1 MNDILEIITTRR
13 SVRAYKPNAVPADI
27 LDKVLTA
34 GEYAPTGKNKQSPV
48 IIAITD
54 ADARDKVSTLNARV
68 LGVNTD
74 PYYGAPVIVLV
85 LADASVNTCVEDG
98 SCVLENLMLE
108 AHSLGLATVWVHR
121 EREMFSSEDGKK
133 LLREWGVKENLVGI
147 GSIALGYA
155 EGNLPSPAPRKNG
168 YIVKI

>member
-1 MNDILEIITTRR
+1 M
-13 SVRAYKPNAVPADI
+13 
-27 LDKVLTA
+27 
-34 GEYAPTGKNKQSPV
+34 
-48 IIAITD
+48 
-54 ADARDKVSTLNARV
+54 
-68 LGVNTD
+68 
-74 PYYGAPVIVLV
+74 IVLV

-98 SCVLENLMLE
+98 SCVLENMMLE

-155 EGNLPSPAPRKNG
+155 GGNLPSPAPRKNG

>member
-74 PYYGAPVIVLV
+74 PY
-85 LADASVNTCVEDG
+85 
-98 SCVLENLMLE
+98 
-108 AHSLGLATVWVHR
+108 
-121 EREMFSSEDGKK
+121 
-133 LLREWGVKENLVGI
+133 
-147 GSIALGYA
+147 
-155 EGNLPSPAPRKNG
+155 
-168 YIVKI
+168 